1 MKKIYTL
8 AVLAAII
15 VLGTSCNSE
24 WEKEQYQHYISFSSP
39 LDSKG
44 VTNIYVPYSRHDIEG
59 IMQKVAKEG
68 PVIACQYL
76 SVVLLIILKIL
87 PYIYHMTRIR

>member
-1 MKKIYTL
+1 MINYKSRDRYMKKIYTL

-39 LDSKG
+39 VDSKR
-44 VTNIYVPYSRHDIEG
+44 VMNIYVPYSRNELGVNYVEG
-59 IMQKVAKEG
+59 GV
-68 PVIACQYL
+68 
-76 SVVLLIILKIL
+76 
-87 PYIYHMTRIR
+87 